1 MKLYNK
7 IKWVLS
13 ILLVFVIVLTTNLI
27 DRDNFNRLRQ
37 SIVTIYEDRLIANDL
52 IYEMTS
58 LIQEKQIALLKSDT
72 LFFQQQSMQINDK
85 IEAIIARY
93 EETKITQEEREIFN
107 RFKDNIASLV
117 GIETEFV
124 ASGFEQQD
132 SMMNQINLLKENLY
146 DLSKIQLKEGKRQM
160 DFSQRTMDTIEL
172 FTQIEIIFLVAMAIL
187 IQIIILYKPPKN

>member
-13 ILLVFVIVLTTNLI
+13 ILLVFIIVLTTNLI

-37 SIVTIYEDRLIANDL
+37 SIVTIYEDRLIVNDL

-58 LIQEKQIALLKSDT
+58 LIQDKQIALLKSDSV
-72 LFFQQQSMQINDK
+72 FFQQQSRQINNK

-93 EETKITQEEREIFN
+93 EETKITQEEGIIFD
-107 RFKDNIASLV
+107 RFKENIERLAD
-117 GIETEFV
+117 IEAEYM
-124 ASGFEQQD
+124 ASGFENEE
-132 SMMNQINLLKENLY
+132 SMMNQIITLKENLY

-172 FTQIEIIFLVAMAIL
+172 FTQIEIIFLVVMAVL
-187 IQIIILYKPPKN
+187 IQIIILYKPPK